1 MNCAS
6 HEYLCQLNFG
16 FSRSGAF
23 LRHIQRN
30 PFRTV
35 AVLFQTSALLADSW
49 PPLA

>member
-6 HEYLCQLNFG
+6 HEYLCQLNRG
-16 FSRSGAF
+16 FSNSGAF
-23 LRHIQRN
+23 LRSIQRS
-30 PFRTV
+30 PLRMV